1 MTGVRQMFTTDY
13 MYNVEAFNEAKMSD
27 DPAVE
32 KEYHAY
38 IPLINTQFTPL
49 MGILGGGYYFHNMS
63 LSMLHNAEKPQDN
76 VRNIAIGFFLVF
88 LTYSLIGVLGVYGF
102 TG

>member
-1 MTGVRQMFTTDY
+1 
-13 MYNVEAFNEAKMSD
+13 
-27 DPAVE
+27 
-32 KEYHAY
+32 
-38 IPLINTQFTPL
+38 

-76 VRNIAIGFFLVF
+76 VRNIGIGFFLVF